1 MKNLYKSIKIDNADT
16 SPIGFFYYY
25 NNVQPATTFSC
36 EYSVTGINAN
46 DICNPIYDKANPK
59 QAAETTIPITA
70 VPMITA
76 TTSPETTAA
85 ATETT
90 SGTMALALGL
100 TVILIIII
108 VPIVV
113 IAIIVVVVVL
123 LVRRKNKPPV
133 PPAVTYT
140 APPQVPPAVE
150 KPEVKAKFCSSCGGQ
165 VVEGATFCP
174 NCGNKL
180 S

>member
-1 MKNLYKSIKIDNADT
+1 MENLYKSIKIDNVDT
-16 SPIGFFYYY
+16 APIGFFYYY
-25 NNVQPATTFSC
+25 NNVQPATTLSC

-46 DICNPIYDKANPK
+46 DICTPIYDKANPT

-70 VPMITA
+70 VPTITA

-90 SGTMALALGL
+90 SATKAVALGL

-123 LVRRKNKPPV
+123 LVRRKNKPRFLR
-133 PPAVTYT
+133 
-140 APPQVPPAVE
+140 Q
-150 KPEVKAKFCSSCGGQ
+150 
-165 VVEGATFCP
+165 
-174 NCGNKL
+174 
-180 S
+180 